1 MDTSERDEGLDG
13 ASVEALLARTKG
25 RSTELRR
32 RRTILG
38 AGASALTVGLVVA
51 LAVVVLP
58 GSSKPSAPP
67 PIAQKGLVV
76 TAQVDGAAEYAAPV
90 AHAEP
95 QVGSRQE
102 QAVSAA
108 EQAFSLRFLQALQ
121 RSNGTS
127 ASETTNQVVSPSSLA
142 EALSMLELGA
152 KGVTESQIA
161 SLLGSSGLSPAAQAA
176 GWNALDADLASGS
189 TGSAGSLILQ
199 QANALWSQEGLP
211 LVPTFMRQLRQ
222 AYGAGLWQVNFETAA
237 ATAAINAWASQ
248 QTHGKINQLFPPGP
262 LGASVSLILA
272 DAIYFKGAWQYPFDP
287 NMSPSDFTTGTGS
300 TVRPQFMFTSNEG
313 VTLLPWADTPAYSAV
328 ELPYKGGRF
337 SALVV
342 MPKSG
347 GLDGMVANL
356 DLVRLNS
363 IVASLH
369 TSQVAVEMPTFQF
382 STGLE
387 LSSVL
392 QSMGMKAA
400 FGPAADLSGISTK
413 VALQVQSVIQ
423 KAFLHVSTAG
433 TEAAAVTAIAI
444 GSSAVVPRKQITI
457 NHPFLFLIR
466 DNRTGTILFASS
478 VVNPTAG

>member
-1 MDTSERDEGLDG
+1 MRN
-13 ASVEALLARTKG
+13 TKA
-25 RSTELRR
+25 EVRR
-32 RRTILG
+32 RRAILG
-38 AGASALTVGLVVA
+38 AGATVLTVGVAVA

-58 GSSKPSAPP
+58 GNSKPPASVPP
-67 PIAQKGLVV
+67 AEKGLVL
-76 TAQVDGAAEYAAPV
+76 TAQINGAAEYSAPV
-90 AHAEP
+90 AQALPHL
-95 QVGSRQE
+95 GSREE
-102 QAVSAA
+102 QAVTAA
-108 EQAFSLRFLQALQ
+108 EQAFSLRFLQELQ
-121 RSNGTS
+121 RSNGAS
-127 ASETTNQVVSPSSLA
+127 AATTNQVVSPSSLA

-152 KGVTESQIA
+152 KGQTESQIA
-161 SLLGSSGLSPAAQAA
+161 SVLGTAGLSPTAQAA
-176 GWNALDADLASGS
+176 GWNALDADLAAES
-189 TGSAGSLILQ
+189 TGSASLILQ
-199 QANALWSQEGLP
+199 QANALWSQEGLT
-211 LVPTFMRQLRQ
+211 LVPAFMRELRQ

-262 LGASVSLILA
+262 LGSTVSLILA

-287 NMSPSDFTTGTGS
+287 TMSPANFTTATGT
-300 TVRPQFMFTSNEG
+300 TVRPQFMFTSNEQ
-313 VTLLPWADTPAYSAV
+313 VTPLPWADTPAYSAV

-347 GLDGMVANL
+347 GLAAMIGKL
-356 DLVRLNS
+356 DPAGLNS

-369 TSQVAVEMPTFQF
+369 TSQVSVQMPTFQF

-400 FGPAADLSGISTK
+400 FGSGADLTGISTK

-444 GSSAVVPRKQITI
+444 GSSAILVKKLLVF

-466 DNRTGTILFASS
+466 DNRTGAILFASS
-478 VVNPTAG
+478 VVNPIAG